1 MYPLRVTGNINSITP
16 PIGPKHSTSALSLIL
31 PHISKKS
38 LTIKVFLNPFR
49 YKVSKLLPAIP
60 HTPRDA
66 SEEKDPLAGLSSTHS
81 PILGRV

>member
-1 MYPLRVTGNINSITP
+1 MYPLRVTGNINSITL

-38 LTIKVFLNPFR
+38 LTIKAFLNPFR

-60 HTPRDA
+60 HTRHER
-66 SEEKDPLAGLSSTHS
+66 SKVSLSLFVSWQIGYHT
-81 PILGRV
+81 IF